1 MEIVYT
7 WRVAVVVYCVAA
19 QARGGGRGEEKVSRR
34 VSQRPHCSAQSIWGT
49 YKVHTTY
56 TSIVCCA
63 LTIHDR
69 TYKLYIQMW
78 PKYESLLCGN
88 YHSHLCI
95 YTTMKNHDPWKKFA
109 NVCFIL
115 TNVILA
121 LRDGKTLV
129 MREML
134 ETTVGSIS
142 SHTTLLRY
150 IWTQNDYVCKSSG
163 WCNIAPSLTQA
174 EFCAHKGTYFL
185 YNLHVKYSSRLI
197 YILQREGRRGLHI
210 FSIEI

>member
-1 MEIVYT
+1 MLTWCIVL
-7 WRVAVVVYCVAA
+7 
-19 QARGGGRGEEKVSRR
+19 QHKQEEADEVKRKLAEESRSDHIALLR
-34 VSQRPHCSAQSIWGT
+34 A
-49 YKVHTTY
+49 YEVHTKYITY

-95 YTTMKNHDPWKKFA
+95 YTSMKNHDPWKNVA
-109 NVCFIL
+109 NGCFIL
-115 TNVILA
+115 TNLILA

-163 WCNIAPSLTQA
+163 WCNIAPTNWSLTQA
-174 EFCAHKGTYFL
+174 KFCAHKGTYFL
-185 YNLHVKYSSRLI
+185 YNLHVKYSSRLT